1 MTPVPFLTHTVA
13 LILSFLLPHFTSW
26 LLFHRGRGMPRGA
39 PRGAMRGGAPRGG
52 LGRGSAPRGA
62 PSGRGGPPSAPARG
76 GSAPRS
82 RPPTAGA
89 PRMLPSAAM
98 SHQQHQVPP
107 SASQPK
113 AEAYEDYVSILN
125 RFLIFH
131 RLSCTGLLLIAAWVV
146 THVTLPDLC

>member
-1 MTPVPFLTHTVA
+1 
-13 LILSFLLPHFTSW
+13 
-26 LLFHRGRGMPRGA
+26 MPRGG

-62 PSGRGGPPSAPARG
+62 PSGRGGLPSGQNRG
-76 GSAPRS
+76 GSAARS

-98 SHQQHQVPP
+98 SHQQHQGPS

-113 AEAYEDYVSILN
+113 ADAYEDYVSY
-125 RFLIFH
+125 
-131 RLSCTGLLLIAAWVV
+131 LSYG
-146 THVTLPDLC
+146 

>member
-1 MTPVPFLTHTVA
+1 MTLYHLETYIGLLIVYKHTYCHHYIAKCFL
-13 LILSFLLPHFTSW
+13 IFKQYINLSVFRFPISQPGS
-26 LLFHRGRGMPRGA
+26 LFYRGRGMPRGA

-82 RPPTAGA
+82 RPPAAGA

-113 AEAYEDYVSILN
+113 AEAYEDYVRI
-125 RFLIFH
+125 
-131 RLSCTGLLLIAAWVV
+131 
-146 THVTLPDLC
+146 

>member
-1 MTPVPFLTHTVA
+1 
-13 LILSFLLPHFTSW
+13 
-26 LLFHRGRGMPRGA
+26 MPRGG

-62 PSGRGGPPSAPARG
+62 PSGRGGLPSAPTRG

-82 RPPTAGA
+82 RPPAAGA
-89 PRMLPSAAM
+89 PRMLPSGAM

-113 AEAYEDYVSILN
+113 ADAYEDYVSLPQPLVCDN
-125 RFLIFH
+125 A
-131 RLSCTGLLLIAAWVV
+131 SAALLGVVWVL
-146 THVTLPDLC
+146 TLPNYDFVFPIASI